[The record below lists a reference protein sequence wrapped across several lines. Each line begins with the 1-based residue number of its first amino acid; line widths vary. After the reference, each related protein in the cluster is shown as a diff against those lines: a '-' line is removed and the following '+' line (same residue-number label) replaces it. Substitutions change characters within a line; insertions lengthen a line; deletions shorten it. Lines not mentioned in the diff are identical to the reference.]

1 MTTRSWRGVAAVAG
15 LLGLLALV
23 AFAAA
28 GHAPAGGTSRPSAS
42 TPSVLKDYIATIAL
56 LLIPAGAFLIFYA
69 AFLKRAYADVPL
81 KSAAF
86 PFRATPR
93 PFAYVVMFFIFLAIA
108 LRWGQRRNLSIGG
121 AGDASSSGASAG
133 GKSGPGHYQYDPHFQ
148 WLPML
153 ILGSII
159 LGIVGSMLLMTW
171 RRRQEEEEPDAMR
184 VTVAEVLAETLEDLE
199 REPDP
204 RKAVI
209 SAYAKMERTLAAK
222 GFPREEHEAPDEY
235 LGRILSV
242 VGGSGHSV
250 RRITRL
256 FERARFSEHQID
268 SRMKDDAIDSL
279 TGLRAELL
287 VAT

>member
-1 MTTRSWRGVAAVAG
+1 MTTRSWRGLAAVAG

-42 TPSVLKDYIATIAL
+42 PPSVLSDYIATIAL
-56 LLIPAGAFLIFYA
+56 LLIPAGAFLVVYA
-69 AFLKRAYADVPL
+69 AFLKRAYRDVPM

-86 PFRATPR
+86 PLRATPR
-93 PFAYVVMFFIFLAIA
+93 PFAYIVMFFVVLAIA
-108 LRWGQRRNLSIGG
+108 VHWGHHRPGASGG
-121 AGDASSSGASAG
+121 ASPPAVSASD
-133 GKSGPGHYQYDPHFQ
+133 KSGKGQQPYDPHFQ

-153 ILGSII
+153 VLGSLI
-159 LGIVGSMLLMTW
+159 LGIGGSMMLLTW

-184 VTVAEVLAETLEDLE
+184 VTVAQVLSETLEDLE

-209 SAYAKMERTLAAK
+209 GAYAKMERTLAAK
-222 GFPREEHEAPDEY
+222 GFPREESEAPDEY
-235 LGRILSV
+235 LGRILAV
-242 VGGSGHSV
+242 VGASGHSV
-250 RRITRL
+250 RRLTRL
-256 FERARFSEHQID
+256 FERARFSEHEID
-268 SRMKDDAIDSL
+268 SGMKEDAIDSL

>member
-1 MTTRSWRGVAAVAG
+1 MTTRSWRGLAAVAG

-42 TPSVLKDYIATIAL
+42 PPSVLSDYIATIAL
-56 LLIPAGAFLIFYA
+56 LLIPAGAFLVVYA
-69 AFLKRAYADVPL
+69 AFLKRAYRDVPM

-86 PFRATPR
+86 PLRATPR
-93 PFAYVVMFFIFLAIA
+93 PFAYIVMFFVVLAIA
-108 LRWGQRRNLSIGG
+108 VHWGHRRTGASGG
-121 AGDASSSGASAG
+121 ASPPVVSASD
-133 GKSGPGHYQYDPHFQ
+133 KSGKGQQPYDPHFQ

-153 ILGSII
+153 VLGSLI
-159 LGIVGSMLLMTW
+159 LGIGGSMMLLTW

-184 VTVAEVLAETLEDLE
+184 VTVAQVLSETLEDLE

-209 SAYAKMERTLAAK
+209 GAYAKMERTLAAK
-222 GFPREEHEAPDEY
+222 GFPREESEAPDEY
-235 LGRILSV
+235 LGRILAV
-242 VGGSGHSV
+242 VGASGHSV
-250 RRITRL
+250 RRLTRL
-256 FERARFSEHQID
+256 FERARFSEHEID
-268 SRMKDDAIDSL
+268 SGMKEDAIDSL

>member
-1 MTTRSWRGVAAVAG
+1 MTTRSWRGLAAVAG

-42 TPSVLKDYIATIAL
+42 PPSVLSDYIATIAL
-56 LLIPAGAFLIFYA
+56 LLIPAGAFLVVYA
-69 AFLKRAYADVPL
+69 AFLKRAYRDVPM

-86 PFRATPR
+86 PLRATPR
-93 PFAYVVMFFIFLAIA
+93 PFAYIVMFFVVLAIA
-108 LRWGQRRNLSIGG
+108 VHWGHRRTGASGG
-121 AGDASSSGASAG
+121 ASPPAVSASD
-133 GKSGPGHYQYDPHFQ
+133 KSGKGQQPYDPHFQ

-153 ILGSII
+153 VLGSII
-159 LGIVGSMLLMTW
+159 LGIGGSMMLLTW

-184 VTVAEVLAETLEDLE
+184 VTVAQVLSETLEDLE

-209 SAYAKMERTLAAK
+209 GAYAKMERTLAAK
-222 GFPREEHEAPDEY
+222 GFPREESEAPDEY
-235 LGRILSV
+235 LGRILAV
-242 VGGSGHSV
+242 VGASGHSV
-250 RRITRL
+250 RRLTRL
-256 FERARFSEHQID
+256 FERARFSEHEID
-268 SRMKDDAIDSL
+268 SGMKEDAIDSL

>member
-1 MTTRSWRGVAAVAG
+1 MTTRSWRGLAAVAG

-42 TPSVLKDYIATIAL
+42 PPSVLSDYIATIAL
-56 LLIPAGAFLIFYA
+56 LLIPAGAFLIVYA
-69 AFLKRAYADVPL
+69 AFLKRAYRDVPI

-86 PFRATPR
+86 PLRATPR
-93 PFAYVVMFFIFLAIA
+93 PFAYIVMFFVVLAIA
-108 LRWGQRRNLSIGG
+108 VHWGHRRTGASGG
-121 AGDASSSGASAG
+121 ASPPAVSASD
-133 GKSGPGHYQYDPHFQ
+133 KSGKGQQPYDPHFQ

-153 ILGSII
+153 VLGSLV
-159 LGIVGSMLLMTW
+159 LGIGGSMMLLTW
-171 RRRQEEEEPDAMR
+171 RRRHEEEDPDAMR
-184 VTVAEVLAETLEDLE
+184 VTVAEVLGETLEDLE

-209 SAYAKMERTLAAK
+209 GAYAKMERTLAAK
-222 GFPREEHEAPDEY
+222 GFPREESEAPDEY
-235 LGRILSV
+235 LGRILAV
-242 VGGSGHSV
+242 VGASGHSV
-250 RRITRL
+250 RRLTRL
-256 FERARFSEHQID
+256 FERARFSEHEID
-268 SRMKDDAIDSL
+268 AGMKEDAIGSL

>member
-1 MTTRSWRGVAAVAG
+1 MTTRSWRGLAAVAG

-42 TPSVLKDYIATIAL
+42 PPSVLSDYIATIAL
-56 LLIPAGAFLIFYA
+56 LLIPAGAFLVVYA
-69 AFLKRAYADVPL
+69 AFLKRAYRDVPM

-86 PFRATPR
+86 PLRATPR
-93 PFAYVVMFFIFLAIA
+93 PFAYIVMFFVVLAIA
-108 LRWGQRRNLSIGG
+108 VHWGHRRTGASGG
-121 AGDASSSGASAG
+121 ASPPAVSASD
-133 GKSGPGHYQYDPHFQ
+133 KSGKGQQPYDPHFQ

-153 ILGSII
+153 VLGSLI
-159 LGIVGSMLLMTW
+159 LGIGGSMMLLTW

-184 VTVAEVLAETLEDLE
+184 VTVAQVLSETLEDLE

-209 SAYAKMERTLAAK
+209 GAYARMERTLAAK
-222 GFPREEHEAPDEY
+222 GFPREESEAPDEY
-235 LGRILSV
+235 LGRILAV
-242 VGGSGHSV
+242 VGASGHSV
-250 RRITRL
+250 RRLTRL
-256 FERARFSEHQID
+256 FERARFSEHEID
-268 SRMKDDAIDSL
+268 SGMKEDAIDSL

>member
-28 GHAPAGGTSRPSAS
+28 GHAPAGGTSRPHAS

-93 PFAYVVMFFIFLAIA
+93 PFAYIFTFFVFLAIA
-108 LRWGQRRNLSIGG
+108 LRWGHHHDGGGGG
-121 AGDASSSGASAG
+121 AAPPAVSAS
-133 GKSGPGHYQYDPHFQ
+133 GKSGPGQQQYDPHFQ

-159 LGIVGSMLLMTW
+159 LGIVGSMMLLTW
-171 RRRQEEEEPDAMR
+171 RRRQEEETPDAMR
-184 VTVAEVLAETLEDLE
+184 VTIAEVLAETLEDLE

-209 SAYAKMERTLAAK
+209 GAYAKMERTLAAK

-268 SRMKDDAIDSL
+268 SRMKTDAIDSL
-279 TGLRAELL
+279 SGLRAELL